1 MSLKKRKAPDEL
13 LAEARRKGSRGDFE
27 GAAECLAQLLPH
39 YPDDEDLRFLYAGLL
54 FELDRYAEAL
64 PHFEAVIE
72 IQPLH
77 EWASLGVV
85 HCHWKAGLI
94 REAMGELKRFHRAG
108 GESMEHRRLVKEII
122 QSDRQGNSS
131 GSGED

>member
-1 MSLKKRKAPDEL
+1 MSLKKRKAPEEL
-13 LAEARRKGSRGDFE
+13 LAEARRKGRGGDFE
-27 GAAECLAQLLPH
+27 GAADYLAQLLPH
-39 YPDDEDLRFLYAGLL
+39 FPDDEDLHFLYAGFL

-72 IQPLH
+72 VQPVN

-85 HCHWKAGLI
+85 HCRWKAGLI

-122 QSDRQGNSS
+122 QSDEQK
-131 GSGED
+131 E